1 MSLEVPNHQ
10 NLCSHHMKEL
20 HTFSCTQQPMDAK
33 SAQMK
38 VRAFSSRIYTSHR
51 RASERV
57 GQELDKIQG

>member
-1 MSLEVPNHQ
+1 MASIGLDTIQKWENQ
-10 NLCSHHMKEL
+10 TWRWIEAYRDGL
-20 HTFSCTQQPMDAK
+20 DAK

-38 VRAFSSRIYTSHR
+38 VRAFSSRIHTSHR